1 MPERNP
7 IIMRTHS
14 SLPRG
19 KGVRFAGAA
28 APFVIAGALALPG
41 CMTRSDTP
49 VWGPDSTQVYPSR
62 LANDV
67 GASITFQLKD
77 SALRDTQKRR
87 DRERGREISRLRRQR
102 GELQALEEM
111 RSRERQAQAEAKR
124 KAQLK
129 KAGLK
134 KGKRGK
140 KNPLPGEASGA
151 DPLASSVA
159 EKEDARLL
167 PDTGVR
173 DSLAAIDARLAALA
187 AEDSA
192 AASAPWKIKRADGK
206 PAEERAF
213 DIEEGARV
221 QAALRLENVYARG
234 KRPLMFHFVWLN
246 PERKRVFK
254 RMVEYVPNDSTQVL
268 TSSLSITPAKRS
280 PGRYTLQLFLF
291 REQIAEKSFVLKGKG
306 TEEQEKSGGESM

>member
-1 MPERNP
+1 MPEEDP
-7 IIMRTHS
+7 IIMNEHR
-14 SLPRG
+14 SLPHG
-19 KGVRFAGAA
+19 KGVLFTGAV
-28 APFVIAGALALPG
+28 APLLIAWALAVPG

-49 VWGPDSTQVYPSR
+49 VWGPDSTRVYPSK

-77 SALRDTQKRR
+77 SALRDAEKRR

-111 RSRERQAQAEAKR
+111 RGRERREQAEAKR

-129 KAGLK
+129 KAGTK
-134 KGKRGK
+134 KGKK
-140 KNPLPGEASGA
+140 AKNGSSPGESSAA
-151 DPLASSVA
+151 DPLAPRAAERDGSRLVA
-159 EKEDARLL
+159 D
-167 PDTGVR
+167 PGVR
-173 DSLAAIDARLAALA
+173 DSIAAIDARLAALA
-187 AEDSA
+187 VEDSA
-192 AASAPWKIKRADGK
+192 AAFAPWKIKRADGRA
-206 PAEERAF
+206 AEERSF

-221 QAALRLENVYARG
+221 QAAIRLENVYARG

-254 RMVEYVPNDSTQVL
+254 RMIEYTPNDSTQVL
-268 TSSLSITPAKRS
+268 TSSLSITPAKRTS
-280 PGRYTLQLFLF
+280 GHYTLQLFLF
-291 REQIAEKSFVLKGKG
+291 REQIAEKSVELRGKG